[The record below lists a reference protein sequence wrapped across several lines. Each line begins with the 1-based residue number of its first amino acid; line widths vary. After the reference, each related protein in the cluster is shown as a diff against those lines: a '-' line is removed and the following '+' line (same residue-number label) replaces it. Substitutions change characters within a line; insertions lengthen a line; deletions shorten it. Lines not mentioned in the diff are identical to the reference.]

1 MVARSGE
8 LSVGDLLGERREMG
22 GGGGCAVD
30 GDEGTAGVGD
40 DAIKLGARV
49 GVADVGLREPSVE
62 LVPRVLDDG

>member
-1 MVARSGE
+1 MQPSV
-8 LSVGDLLGERREMG
+8 LSERPQIPEVVEETVEV
-22 GGGGCAVD
+22 AVD

-49 GVADVGLREPSVE
+49 SVADVGLGEPSVE